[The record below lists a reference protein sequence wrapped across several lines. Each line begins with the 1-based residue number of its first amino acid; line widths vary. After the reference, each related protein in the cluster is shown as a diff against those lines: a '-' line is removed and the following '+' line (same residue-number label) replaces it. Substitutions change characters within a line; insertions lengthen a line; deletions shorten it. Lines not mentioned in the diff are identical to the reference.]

1 MGLTVRHRF
10 VSAKADS
17 SDATLVQPS
26 EWNDSHVI
34 TGQFPA
40 NVPDYTFA
48 VQPVGSPSLTAGI
61 TNTVTL
67 ATVPLGLNGSDVL
80 HYIRISGGTGTA
92 EVVLVTGGTA
102 TSGGTNQTLSFVPAN
117 NHSGGY
123 FLGTATAGIAEALNI
138 SSHVYIPPGTY
149 DLYGTVTPQ
158 AGSRIEGG
166 GFFACN
172 LRWNNLNSKMFN
184 LINDNITVTDMTF
197 NQVGTAVSGSIGI
210 ASAGAGSLGA
220 GLCNNAFLE
229 RLNLVAFYNAVST
242 HGGGGSFN
250 LSDVY
255 INNCVAGGV
264 LSRASQGYWNHV
276 VVVNNGGNA
285 ITLSPAA
292 GSGGVT
298 PFMSGIQTYNNK
310 GWGIDS
316 SWYLSVGGQLSYFN
330 NDQAGE
336 IRITQANPSGSFL
349 SNAIIQYAG
358 IPAAAFYTANLTAP
372 GVYVAAGSNGLNI
385 SDSFINGCNGNGLDN
400 NSSSLSI
407 NNVELLANGQGAQ
420 AGSLYSVLADATNS
434 AQMTLNACTISGI
447 SKIAGNF
454 HIVTNNTLSGNDA
467 TNPLLLLTNGLD
479 YIFDGNQFFQAGAG
493 NAYTINSSVSLSL
506 GYNTV
511 LSGAVT
517 NNGIYAG
524 SVAKATT
531 PFVPLV
537 VGAAVASAGTITP
550 TAAVFHITGTAAI
563 QVINAPSG
571 FVTTILYVIP
581 DAAFTLITGG
591 NIMIASTG
599 VVGKLMTL
607 VYDTVTTKW
616 YPSY

>member
-67 ATVPLGLNGSDVL
+67 AVVPLGLNGSDAL

-123 FLGTATAGIAEALNI
+123 FLGTASAGIAEALNI

-184 LINDNITVTDMTF
+184 LINDNITFTDLTI
-197 NQVGTAVSGSIGI
+197 NQVGTATSGSIGI
-210 ASAGAGSLGA
+210 YSAGAGSLGA
-220 GLCNNAFLE
+220 GLCNNAFIE
-229 RLNLVAFYNAVST
+229 RVNIVATYNGMYT
-242 HGGGGSFN
+242 HGGGGAFN
-250 LSDVY
+250 LMDVY
-255 INNCVAGGV
+255 VNNCVSDGV
-264 LSRASQGYWNHV
+264 VSRATQGYWSHV
-276 VVVNNGGNA
+276 VIVNNGGNG
-285 ITLSPAA
+285 ITSQPAA
-292 GSGGVT
+292 GVGGAA
-298 PFMSGIQTYNNK
+298 PWMSGVQTFNNK
-310 GWGIDS
+310 GWGLDCTWFI
-316 SWYLSVGGQLSYFN
+316 SVGGQTSYFN
-330 NDQAGE
+330 NDKLGE
-336 IRITQANPSGSFL
+336 IRVNLATGAVG
-349 SNAIIQYAG
+349 AIADCVVQYAG
-358 IPAAAFYTANLTAP
+358 IPAAAFYTAVLTSP
-372 GVYVAAGSNGLNI
+372 GIYVSPSTNGLNI
-385 SDSFINGCNGNGLDN
+385 SNVLVNGCNGNGIDN
-400 NSSSLSI
+400 NSSSLTVSDVDLI
-407 NNVELLANGQGAQ
+407 SNGQGAQ
-420 AGSLYSVLADATNS
+420 AGSLYDILSDSVNS
-434 AQMTLNACTISGI
+434 AQMQLVDCTLSGI
-447 SKIAGNF
+447 SKIMGNL
-454 HIVTNNTLSGNDA
+454 HIITSNIFAGNDA
-467 TNPLLLLTNGLD
+467 THPLLLLTSALNTT
-479 YIFDGNQFFQAGAG
+479 FDNNQFFQAGAG
-493 NAYTINSSVSLSL
+493 GAYQIDSSASVSL
-506 GYNTV
+506 GYNLVASGTV
-511 LSGAVT
+511 V
-517 NNGIYAG
+517 NNGVYTGATT
-524 SVAKATT
+524 KATT